1 MSLLKNVIN
10 LITFLFGIHLELCF
24 VVTQHVLL
32 SCVKPSY
39 FTCTSKS
46 FKLENIIML
55 MLYSCLSV
63 YEIHHAKLNFLI
75 KLFNYLFVFR

>member
-32 SCVKPSY
+32 SCVQPNY
-39 FTCTSKS
+39 LTCTSKS
-46 FKLENIIML
+46 FMLENII